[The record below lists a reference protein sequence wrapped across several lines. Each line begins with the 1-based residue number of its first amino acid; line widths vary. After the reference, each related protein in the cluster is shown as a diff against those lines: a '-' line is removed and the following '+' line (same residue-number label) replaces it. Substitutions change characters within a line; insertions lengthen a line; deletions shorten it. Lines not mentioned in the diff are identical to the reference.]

1 MALDQLLALCECTGF
16 LDGLRNVV
24 DAVDQLPVTAVL
36 SLHLQRLELC
46 GRDLLGLVETV
57 FPRRRR
63 VAVLGG
69 VPV

>member
-46 GRDLLGLVETV
+46 GRTGS
-57 FPRRRR
+57 
-63 VAVLGG
+63 A
-69 VPV
+69 